1 MCINI
6 FFIII
11 SWSSSEADEL
21 IQLSSV
27 GIRFYTLKLKGSPNL
42 KPVIPVTRL
51 LQNYPNP
58 FNPSTTIVYEIGEE
72 GPICME
78 IYNIRGQKVKTLVD
92 GFKVAGMHRVVW
104 DGRDDNGRRVASGIY
119 QYRLTTRDGSITKE
133 MLLLK

>member
-42 KPVIPVTRL
+42 EPVIPVNRL
-51 LQNYPNP
+51 LQNYTNP
-58 FNPSTTIVYEIGEE
+58 FNPSTTIEYEIREE
-72 GPICME
+72 GTICME
-78 IYNIRGQKVKTLVD
+78 IHKIWGQKIRTLVD
-92 GFKVAGMHRVVW
+92 GFKVAGMPIVVW
-104 DGRDDNGRRVASGIY
+104 DGRDGYGRRVACCCSVLYYKDIQRIG
-119 QYRLTTRDGSITKE
+119 
-133 MLLLK
+133 